1 MVPIEDAVI
10 VDLYFARSE
19 EAIVK
24 TQQKFGS
31 YLLKI
36 AMNILTSRPDSEEC
50 VNDTYL
56 RAWHTIPPQR
66 PNMLSTF
73 LGKITRNLSIDR
85 LRHLRAQKRSALKPQ
100 TDTDIDGSVIQITG
114 AQYDLSLSELEEVIP
129 SEQRP
134 GGTVTDTV
142 GEELEAKELGRAIS
156 AYLRTISEEARKLFI
171 YRYYDMESVKD
182 SAALLGISEGKA
194 KTLLFRTRAG
204 LRTFLQQEG
213 YQV

>member
-56 RAWHTIPPQR
+56 RAWHVIPPQR

-85 LRHLRAQKRSALKPQ
+85 LRHLRAQKRSAQQ
-100 TDTDIDGSVIQITG
+100 TQTQTGADGSVIQITG

-204 LRTFLQQEG
+204 LKTFLQQEG

>member
-85 LRHLRAQKRSALKPQ
+85 LRHLRAQKRSAQQTQ
-100 TDTDIDGSVIQITG
+100 TDTGTDGSVIQITG

-204 LRTFLQQEG
+204 LKTFLQQEG

>member
-1 MVPIEDAVI
+1 MEDSRIVELYMNRDESAIAESQSKYGRYCFAVARNILNDSEDA
-10 VDLYFARSE
+10 
-19 EAIVK
+19 
-24 TQQKFGS
+24 
-31 YLLKI
+31 
-36 AMNILTSRPDSEEC
+36 EEC
-50 VNDTYL
+50 VNDTFL
-56 RAWHTIPPQR
+56 AAWNAIPPHSPQI
-66 PNMLSTF
+66 LSTF

-85 LRHLRAQKRSALKPQ
+85 LRHLRAQKRSALKTQ

-204 LRTFLQQEG
+204 LKTFLQQEG

>member
-1 MVPIEDAVI
+1 MVPIEDAAI
-10 VDLYFARSE
+10 VDLYFARNE
-19 EAIVK
+19 DAIVK

-56 RAWHTIPPQR
+56 RAWNTIPPQR
-66 PNMLSTF
+66 PNILSTF

-85 LRHLRAQKRSALKPQ
+85 LRHLRAAKRSAQ
-100 TDTDIDGSVIQITG
+100 QSHRETDMDGSVIEITG

-129 SEQRP
+129 SEARP
-134 GGTVTDTV
+134 DGKVADTV

-156 AYLRTISEEARKLFI
+156 EYLRTISEEARKLFI

-182 SAALLGISEGKA
+182 AASLLGITEGKA

-204 LRTFLQQEG
+204 LRTFLEKEG
-213 YQV
+213 YQI

>member
-56 RAWHTIPPQR
+56 RAWHT
-66 PNMLSTF
+66 LSTF

-85 LRHLRAQKRSALKPQ
+85 LRHLRAQKRSALKTQ

>member
-1 MVPIEDAVI
+1 MAAIEDAAI
-10 VDLYFARSE
+10 VELYFARSQD
-19 EAIVK
+19 AIAETEK
-24 TQQKFGS
+24 KFGA
-31 YLLKI
+31 YLFKI

-56 RAWHTIPPQR
+56 RAWNTIPPQR
-66 PNMLSTF
+66 PNILSTF

-85 LRHLRAQKRSALKPQ
+85 LRHLRAAKRSAQQ
-100 TDTDIDGSVIQITG
+100 THMETGMDGNVVSIIG

-129 SEQRP
+129 SETRP
-134 GGTVTDTV
+134 GGRVADTV

-204 LRTFLQQEG
+204 LKTFLEQEG
-213 YQV
+213 YRI